1 VNDSDERFVVQVTG
15 GKQAAAL
22 ARRAVLERNGS
33 LPRRVREDM
42 LLLVSELVTNA
53 VLHGGVGADR
63 SLDLD
68 LELSPRHVRVQVADP
83 GNGSGTPA
91 LPSESPHVGGW
102 GLRMVD
108 QVADEWGVSAGGPG
122 TRVWFEIRFAA

>member
-1 VNDSDERFVVQVTG
+1 MSDGDQRFAVQLNG
-15 GKQAAAL
+15 GMEAAAL

-33 LPRRVREDM
+33 LPERVREDV

-53 VLHGGVGADR
+53 VRHGGAGAGG
-63 SLDLD
+63 SVELE
-68 LELSPRHVRVQVADP
+68 LELSRRHVRVEVADP
-83 GNGSGTPA
+83 GDGVGSHA
-91 LPSESPHVGGW
+91 LPSASTDVGGW

-108 QVADEWGVSAGGPG
+108 HVADEWGVSSGGPG